1 MRGWQVVR
9 IANIHA
15 IFLDLHIF
23 ILQRQGQENAVEK
36 GGVGG
41 INRHAHR
48 YVLTLPAK
56 RVFLFFGVKAS
67 LGDDSSLRRFTFGR
81 GKCLVEPPA

>member
-1 MRGWQVVR
+1 MRLRRGV
-9 IANIHA
+9 
-15 IFLDLHIF
+15 
-23 ILQRQGQENAVEK
+23 
-36 GGVGG
+36 GGGG
-41 INRHAHR
+41 INRYAHR

-81 GKCLVEPPA
+81 GKCLVEPPT